1 MQKAANY
8 FGRKITAAML
18 AAVLTVALS
27 ACSLTGCGKEGTVSV
42 TLPTAAEEAEIYV
55 EPIAGLADDFIKGM
69 DVSSV
74 IAEEE
79 SGVVYYDENGEQQD
93 LFQILAES
101 GVNYIRVRVWNDP
114 YDSDGNGYGG
124 GNNDVAKAAEIGK
137 RAAKYGMKL
146 SVDFH
151 YSDFWADP
159 AKQFAPKAWEEM
171 AFEEK
176 QQALYDFTLESLNT
190 IAKAGAD
197 IGMVQIGNEIN
208 NGMAGE
214 TNEGQVIEL
223 LKQGS
228 AAVRAFAEKQKQDVA
243 IAVHYTS
250 IDDKQQI
257 MSHAQKLEEAGLDYD
272 VFGVSYYSFWHGT
285 MENLVDVLKE
295 INGTYGKQT
304 CVMETSYAYT
314 LEEGDGSG
322 NSVGE
327 ADLVDGYAATV
338 QSQATNTRD
347 IMAAASEAG
356 ALGVF
361 YWEGAWVPVG
371 SASDYVGNQK
381 LWEQY
386 GSGWASSYA
395 GKYDPNDA
403 GKYYGGSSWDNQ
415 AFFDFEGKKLPSLD
429 VFKYVNYG
437 TICELAVDFLEETRV
452 EFNVGDELVMPE
464 GVNAVYNDRSK
475 SGQVPVSWD
484 EAQVSSIDMNEMG
497 DYTVNG
503 TLEDG
508 TAVTASVKVAK
519 LNAVKNPSF
528 EESDMSMWNVTYP
541 GSKNP
546 TDVQEKEAD
555 AVSGVNSF
563 HFWDSDAFEF
573 DVEQTLSGLAEGNY
587 TLNAHIQG
595 GDVGADAQIYLY
607 AVVDGTTYQSDPV
620 TLDGWV
626 NWQVPQI
633 TDIPVSGAS
642 DLVIG
647 MHVSSAGGGWGTI
660 DDVYLYIQ

>member
-1 MQKAANY
+1 MRKAANH
-8 FGRKITAAML
+8 FRRKITAAALTAAL
-18 AAVLTVALS
+18 A
-27 ACSLTGCGKEGTVSV
+27 ACSLAGCGKDRTVSV
-42 TLPTAAEEAEIYV
+42 ALPTAAEEAEIYV
-55 EPIAGLADDFIKGM
+55 EPIEGLADDFIKGM

-79 SGVVYYDENGEQQD
+79 SGVVYYDENGEEQD

-159 AKQFAPKAWEEM
+159 AKQFVPKAWEEM
-171 AFEEK
+171 SFEDK

-190 IAKAGAD
+190 IAKAGGE

-243 IAVHYTS
+243 IAVHYTNV
-250 IDDKQQI
+250 DDRQQI

-272 VFGVSYYSFWHGT
+272 VFGVSYYTFWHGT
-285 MENLVDVLKE
+285 MENMVDVLKE
-295 INGTYGKQT
+295 INDTYGKKT

-327 ADLVDGYAATV
+327 ADLVEGYAATV

-347 IMAAASEAG
+347 VMAAASEAG

-371 SASDYVGNQK
+371 SASDYAGNQK

-395 GKYDPNDA
+395 SKYDPNDA

-437 TICELAVDFLEETRV
+437 TICEPAVDFLQETRI
-452 EFNVGDELVMPE
+452 EFNVGEELVMPE
-464 GVNAVYNDRSK
+464 GVDAIYNDRSK

-484 EAQVSSIDMNEMG
+484 EAQVSAIDMNEMG
-497 DYTVNG
+497 EYTVNG
-503 TLEDG
+503 TLDDG
-508 TAVTASVKVAK
+508 TAVTATVRVAK
-519 LNAVKNPSF
+519 LNCIKNPGF
-528 EESDMSMWNVTYP
+528 EDSDMSMWNVTYP
-541 GSKNP
+541 GSTNP

-573 DVEQTLSGLAEGNY
+573 NVEQTLSELAEGNY
-587 TLNAHIQG
+587 TLTANIQG
-595 GDVGADAQIYLY
+595 GDVGADAEIYLY

-633 TDIPVSGAS
+633 TDIPVSQAS
-642 DLVIG
+642 ELTVG
-647 MHVSSAGGGWGTI
+647 LHVSSAAGGWGTI
-660 DDVYLYIQ
+660 DDFYLYIQ